1 MTAAI
6 TYKNLAL
13 GWQPSQQM
21 DSDHFNKIVMA
32 VLLFATILLLV
43 VSFVDV
49 PETDNRTRVS
59 APDRIAEFI
68 SRKEKPVVKPPKPE
82 IKPLPKLKEEP
93 VPTAEPVP
101 TEELPRVKESERKP
115 LTESQKQARK
125 VAEKSGLLALANELN
140 DLIDH
145 DDVQARMTRNLSTN
159 LSTTTS
165 ESTVAS
171 GHDVNAI
178 ATGVAQSGGN
188 VDAAQYA
195 GGKVG
200 GTALELRNSEKITSE
215 LLAGSN
221 KDGENSKKAI
231 AKNQSGA
238 GSAGEDVTIVFDKNK
253 GGLYSLYERERRTTP
268 GLQGKIVLQLVIS
281 PEGNVIDVK
290 IISSELNNPALEAKL
305 ISRIKLFK
313 FKSGGDKPI
322 AITYPIEFLP
332 S

>member
-13 GWQPSQQM
+13 GWQPSQQI
-21 DSDHFNKIVMA
+21 DSDNFNKIVMS

-43 VSFVDV
+43 ISFIDV
-49 PETDNRTRVS
+49 PETNNRTRVA

-68 SRKEKPVVKPPKPE
+68 SRKEKPIVKPPKPE
-82 IKPLPKLKEEP
+82 VKPLPKLKEEP
-93 VPTAEPVP
+93 LPTVEPVP
-101 TEELPRVKESERKP
+101 TEELPRVTENERKP

-140 DLIDH
+140 DLIDNN
-145 DDVQARMTRNLSTN
+145 DVQNKMTRNLSAELPGTN
-159 LSTTTS
+159 ASN
-165 ESTVAS
+165 VAS

-178 ATGVAQSGGN
+178 STGAAQSGGA
-188 VDAAQYA
+188 VDAGQYT

-200 GTALELRNSEKITSE
+200 GMALELRDSEKITGE

-221 KDGENSKKAI
+221 KDSANGKKGTT
-231 AKNQSGA
+231 KNQSGA

-268 GLQGKIVLQLVIS
+268 GLQGKIVLQLIIS

-313 FKSGGDKPI
+313 FKGGGEKPI
-322 AITYPIEFLP
+322 TITYPIEFLP

>member
-21 DSDHFNKIVMA
+21 DSRNFHRIVMA
-32 VLLFATILLLV
+32 VFLFAMISLLII
-43 VSFVDV
+43 SFIEV
-49 PETDNRTRVS
+49 PKANNRTRVA

-68 SRKEKPVVKPPKPE
+68 SRKEKPIVTPPKQE

-93 VPTAEPVP
+93 IPTALPEP
-101 TEELPRVKESERKP
+101 TEELPRIKAADRKP

-140 DLIDH
+140 DLIDNN
-145 DDVQARMTRNLSTN
+145 DVRNKMTKNLSTE
-159 LSTTTS
+159 LAGTS
-165 ESTVAS
+165 EANVVS

-178 ATGVAQSGGN
+178 SSGVAQSGGEI
-188 VDAAQYA
+188 DASQYT

-200 GTALELRNSEKITSE
+200 GTTLELRNSEKVTGE
-215 LLAGSN
+215 LLADSN
-221 KDGENSKKAI
+221 KDKTNGIKSAI
-231 AKNQSGA
+231 KNNSGA

-253 GGLYSLYERERRTTP
+253 GGLYSLYERERRITP
-268 GLQGKIVLQLVIS
+268 GLQGKIVLQLIIS

-313 FKSGGDKPI
+313 FRAGGEKPI
-322 AITYPIEFLP
+322 TITYPIEFLP

>member
-6 TYKNLAL
+6 SYRNLAL
-13 GWQPSQQM
+13 GWHPSRQM
-21 DSDHFNKIVMA
+21 DSDNFQKIVM
-32 VLLFATILLLV
+32 VVFLFAIILLLV
-43 VSFVDV
+43 ISFIDV
-49 PETDNRTRVS
+49 PKVDNRTRVA

-93 VPTAEPVP
+93 IPTVEPVP

-140 DLIDH
+140 DLIDNN
-145 DDVQARMTRNLSTN
+145 DVQNKMTRNLSAELPGTN
-159 LSTTTS
+159 ASN
-165 ESTVAS
+165 VVS

-178 ATGVAQSGGN
+178 SAGAAQSGGA
-188 VDAAQYA
+188 VDAGQYI

-200 GTALELRNSEKITSE
+200 GTALELRDSEKITGD

-221 KDGENSKKAI
+221 KDSENSKKATT
-231 AKNQSGA
+231 KNQSGA

-268 GLQGKIVLQLVIS
+268 GLQGKIVLQLIIS
-281 PEGNVIDVK
+281 PDGNVIDVK

-313 FKSGGDKPI
+313 FKAGGEKPI
-322 AITYPIEFLP
+322 TITYPIEFLP

>member
-13 GWQPSQQM
+13 GWQPSQI
-21 DSDHFNKIVMA
+21 DTRNFDRIVMA
-32 VLLFATILLLV
+32 VFLFSTILLLV
-43 VSFVDV
+43 ISFIDV
-49 PETDNRTRVS
+49 PKTNTRARVA

-68 SRKEKPVVKPPKPE
+68 SRKEKPIVKPPKPE
-82 IKPLPKLKEEP
+82 VKPLPKLKEEP
-93 VPTAEPVP
+93 KPTVTPEVI
-101 TEELPRVKESERKP
+101 EELPRVKDTERKP
-115 LTESQKQARK
+115 LTDSQKQARK

-140 DLIDH
+140 DLIDTN
-145 DDVQARMTRNLSTN
+145 DVQNKISQNLSSE
-159 LSTTTS
+159 LSSKTDS
-165 ESTVAS
+165 NVVA

-178 ATGVAQSGGN
+178 TAGVAQSGGN
-188 VDAAQYA
+188 VDAGQYT

-200 GTALELRNSEKITSE
+200 GTALELRNSEKVTSE
-215 LLAGSN
+215 LLADSN
-221 KDGENSKKAI
+221 KDAVNN
-231 AKNQSGA
+231 AKNSAKNRSGA

-268 GLQGKIVLQLVIS
+268 GLQGKIVLQLIIS

-313 FKSGGDKPI
+313 FKAGGEKPI
-322 AITYPIEFLP
+322 TITYPIEFLP

>member
-21 DSDHFNKIVMA
+21 DTRNFNRIVTA
-32 VLLFATILLLV
+32 VFLFATILLLV
-43 VSFVDV
+43 ISFTDI
-49 PETDNRTRVS
+49 PETNNRTRVA

-68 SRKEKPVVKPPKPE
+68 SRKEKPIVKPPKQE

-93 VPTAEPVP
+93 IPTVVAEP

-115 LTESQKQARK
+115 LTESQKEARK

-140 DLIDH
+140 DLIDTN
-145 DDVQARMTRNLSTN
+145 DVRTKMARNLSAD
-159 LSTTTS
+159 LSTTG
-165 ESTVAS
+165 ESNVAS

-178 ATGVAQSGGN
+178 SAGVAQSGGN
-188 VDAAQYA
+188 VDAAQYT

-200 GTALELRNSEKITSE
+200 GTALELRNSEKITGD

-221 KDGENSKKAI
+221 KGSANGTKGTT
-231 AKNQSGA
+231 KNQSGA

-268 GLQGKIVLQLVIS
+268 GLQGKIVLQLIIS
-281 PEGNVIDVK
+281 PDGNVIDVK

-313 FKSGGDKPI
+313 FKAGGEKPI
-322 AITYPIEFLP
+322 TITYPIEFLP